1 MREWILR
8 RARNGP
14 RKRLPT
20 LVWVIASNISLTNC
34 PADNASASRS
44 PARWSTILPSSWPT
58 NQPAIWIQRPGRK
71 SWRCSKTFIT
81 AVIPSFW
88 SRTSATLPRTLVAPF
103 VCVTEWSKAMNK
115 LLSRASNRSRLAKS
129 TIGGS
134 DMKRF
139 IYELEESWKI
149 AVAQMRSN
157 KTRSTLTALGV
168 IIGIV
173 AVTLMGTA
181 ISGIQVGFDKSMA
194 IFGDDVLYV
203 SQWPWK
209 RVDDWWNYRDR
220 KKIKTEY
227 AEPINRI
234 IAATPSS
241 NLVIAVPTSSL
252 LRSVKYGQSEVSNV
266 LIRGT
271 VSDYLITST
280 FEFKEGRFFNDI
292 ESRGGANV
300 CVIGYDVADAL
311 FPSESPIGKSVLI
324 NGQPFRVVGVISRQG
339 TFLGLFSLD
348 SIVVM
353 PLPAFQKY
361 FSAKSDSDI
370 LVKVK
375 DKTKLAE
382 AKDELTGVMRRVRGL
397 PPEKKDDFSIN
408 EQQAL
413 KSTLDPIKN
422 SIAIAGLFVTGLSLF
437 VGAIGIMNITFV
449 SVKERTREIGTRK
462 ALGARRRTILL
473 QFLIESTSLCLLGGF
488 IGLSLAWFMCLG
500 ISGAFPSF
508 PIRFSVGLVFLSMI
522 VSILTG
528 LFSGFA
534 PAWTASRLDPVAAL
548 RYE

>member
-1 MREWILR
+1 LNDVE
-8 RARNGP
+8 
-14 RKRLPT
+14 
-20 LVWVIASNISLTNC
+20 
-34 PADNASASRS
+34 SRS
-44 PARWSTILPSSWPT
+44 
-58 NQPAIWIQRPGRK
+58 
-71 SWRCSKTFIT
+71 
-81 AVIPSFW
+81 
-88 SRTSATLPRTLVAPF
+88 
-103 VCVTEWSKAMNK
+103 
-115 LLSRASNRSRLAKS
+115 
-129 TIGGS
+129 
-134 DMKRF
+134 
-139 IYELEESWKI
+139 
-149 AVAQMRSN
+149 
-157 KTRSTLTALGV
+157 
-168 IIGIV
+168 
-173 AVTLMGTA
+173 
-181 ISGIQVGFDKSMA
+181 
-194 IFGDDVLYV
+194 
-203 SQWPWK
+203 
-209 RVDDWWNYRDR
+209 
-220 KKIKTEY
+220 
-227 AEPINRI
+227 
-234 IAATPSS
+234 
-241 NLVIAVPTSSL
+241 
-252 LRSVKYGQSEVSNV
+252 
-266 LIRGT
+266 
-271 VSDYLITST
+271 
-280 FEFKEGRFFNDI
+280 
-292 ESRGGANV
+292 GANV

-311 FPSESPIGKSVLI
+311 FPSEGPIEKSVLI

-397 PPEKKDDFSIN
+397 APEKKDDFSIN

-422 SIAIAGLFVTGLSLF
+422 SIAIAGLFITGLSLF

-488 IGLSLAWFMCLG
+488 VGLGVAYIMCTGIGQ
-500 ISGAFPSF
+500 AFPSF
-508 PIRFSVGLVFLSMI
+508 PIRFSLSLVLVSMA

-534 PAWTASRLDPVAAL
+534 PAWSASRLDPVAAL

>member
-1 MREWILR
+1 M
-8 RARNGP
+8 
-14 RKRLPT
+14 KRL
-20 LVWVIASNISLTNC
+20 LYELSE
-34 PADNASASRS
+34 
-44 PARWSTILPSSWPT
+44 
-58 NQPAIWIQRPGRK
+58 
-71 SWRCSKTFIT
+71 SWR
-81 AVIPSFW
+81 
-88 SRTSATLPRTLVAPF
+88 
-103 VCVTEWSKAMNK
+103 
-115 LLSRASNRSRLAKS
+115 
-129 TIGGS
+129 
-134 DMKRF
+134 
-139 IYELEESWKI
+139 I
-149 AVAQMRSN
+149 AAAQIRSN
-157 KTRSTLTALGV
+157 KTRSMLTALGV

-181 ISGIQVGFDKSMA
+181 ITGIQIGFDQSMA
-194 IFGDDVLYV
+194 VFGDDVLYV
-203 SQWPWK
+203 AQWPWK
-209 RVDDWWNYRDR
+209 PVDDWWNYRDR

-227 AEPINRI
+227 AEPINRMI
-234 IAATPSS
+234 TATPKS
-241 NLVIAVPTSSL
+241 NLIVAVPTSSL
-252 LRSVKYGQSEVSNV
+252 IRSVKYADNEVSNV

-271 VSDYLITST
+271 LSDYIITST
-280 FEFKEGRFFNDI
+280 FDFKEGRFFNEL
-292 ESRGGANV
+292 ESRAGANV
-300 CVIGYDVADAL
+300 CAIGYDVADAL
-311 FPSESPIGKSVLI
+311 FPSENPIDKSVLI
-324 NGQPFRVVGVISRQG
+324 NGQPFKVVGVISRQG

-375 DKTKLAE
+375 DKTRLAE
-382 AKDELTGVMRRVRGL
+382 ARDELTGIMRRVRGL

-473 QFLIESTSLCLLGGF
+473 QFLIESTALCLLGGL
-488 IGLSLAWFMCLG
+488 IGLTFAYVMCFG
-500 ISGAFPSF
+500 ISKAFPSF
-508 PIRFSVGLVFLSMI
+508 PIQFSFGLVLASMI
-522 VSILTG
+522 VSIMTG

>member
-1 MREWILR
+1 MR
-8 RARNGP
+8 
-14 RKRLPT
+14 
-20 LVWVIASNISLTNC
+20 
-34 PADNASASRS
+34 
-44 PARWSTILPSSWPT
+44 
-58 NQPAIWIQRPGRK
+58 
-71 SWRCSKTFIT
+71 
-81 AVIPSFW
+81 
-88 SRTSATLPRTLVAPF
+88 
-103 VCVTEWSKAMNK
+103 
-115 LLSRASNRSRLAKS
+115 
-129 TIGGS
+129 
-134 DMKRF
+134 RF
-139 IYELEESWKI
+139 IYEISESWKI

-181 ISGIQVGFDKSMA
+181 ISGISIGFDKSMA

-203 SQWPWK
+203 GQWPWK

-227 AEPINRI
+227 AEPINRM
-234 IAATPSS
+234 IAATPRS
-241 NLVIAVPTSSL
+241 NLTVAVPTSSIY
-252 LRSVKYGQSEVSNV
+252 RSVKFGDGEVNNV
-266 LIRGT
+266 LVRGT
-271 VSDYLITST
+271 VSDYVITST
-280 FEFKEGRFFNDI
+280 FDFKEGRFFNEL

-300 CVIGYDVADAL
+300 CVVGYDVANAL
-311 FPSESPIGKSVLI
+311 FPSASPLDKSVLI
-324 NGQPFRVVGVISRQG
+324 NGQPFKVVGVISRQG

-361 FSAKSDSDI
+361 FTAKSEADI
-370 LVKVK
+370 LVKVT

-382 AKDELTGVMRRVRGL
+382 AKDELVGIMRRVRGL
-397 PPEKKDDFSIN
+397 SPEKKDDFSIN

-422 SIAIAGLFVTGLSLF
+422 SIAIAGLFITGLSLF

-449 SVKERTREIGTRK
+449 SVKERTKEIGTRK

-473 QFLIESTSLCLLGGF
+473 QFLIESTALCLLGGF
-488 IGLSLAWFMCLG
+488 IGLALAFLMCFLIG
-500 ISGAFPSF
+500 VGFPAFPVH
-508 PIRFSVGLVFLSMI
+508 FSTDLVAVSMV
-522 VSILTG
+522 VSVLTG
-528 LFSGFA
+528 LIAGFA

>member
-1 MREWILR
+1 
-8 RARNGP
+8 
-14 RKRLPT
+14 
-20 LVWVIASNISLTNC
+20 
-34 PADNASASRS
+34 
-44 PARWSTILPSSWPT
+44 
-58 NQPAIWIQRPGRK
+58 
-71 SWRCSKTFIT
+71 
-81 AVIPSFW
+81 
-88 SRTSATLPRTLVAPF
+88 
-103 VCVTEWSKAMNK
+103 
-115 LLSRASNRSRLAKS
+115 
-129 TIGGS
+129 
-134 DMKRF
+134 MKRVL
-139 IYELEESWKI
+139 YELTESWKI
-149 AVAQMRSN
+149 AAAQMLSN

-181 ISGIQVGFDKSMA
+181 ISGISIGFDKSMA

-203 SQWPWK
+203 GQWPWK

-227 AEPINRI
+227 ADPINRM
-234 IAATPSS
+234 IAATPKS
-241 NLVIAVPTSSL
+241 NLAVAVPTSSVY
-252 LRSVKYGQSEVSNV
+252 RSVKYGDGEVNNV
-266 LIRGT
+266 LVRGT
-271 VSDYLITST
+271 VSDYVITST
-280 FEFKEGRFFNDI
+280 FDFKEGRFFNEL

-300 CVIGYDVADAL
+300 CVIGYDVANAL
-311 FPSESPIGKSVLI
+311 FPSSSPLDKSVLI
-324 NGQPFRVVGVISRQG
+324 NGQPFKVIGVISRQG

-361 FSAKSDSDI
+361 FTAKSEADI

-382 AKDELTGVMRRVRGL
+382 AKDELTGIMRRVRGL
-397 PPEKKDDFSIN
+397 SPEKKDDFSIN

-422 SIAIAGLFVTGLSLF
+422 SIAIAGLFITGLSLF

-449 SVKERTREIGTRK
+449 SVKERTKEIGTRK

-473 QFLIESTSLCLLGGF
+473 QFLIESTALCLLGGF
-488 IGLSLAWFMCLG
+488 MGLTLAYLMSLLIGVG
-500 ISGAFPSF
+500 FPSF
-508 PIRFSVGLVFLSMI
+508 PVHFSTDLVVVSMI
-522 VSILTG
+522 VSVLTG
-528 LFSGFA
+528 LIAGFA